1 MARKRLN
8 LKSVIPGLDGSTKLM
23 DAIERVV
30 MQEWKAESRSLGE
43 TRQVYRDNIV
53 VSMKD
58 PNKMQIT
65 LRGMVPNIVEQGMGP
80 GGVGTYG
87 AYDIRKF
94 IKFDNEDHPNYVNVR
109 FGHTG
114 VSAGTGTVAKQVKKL
129 AMSRSKPPDIGG
141 FIYGK
146 KTRTNIGPRLGRGFA
161 PVRRN
166 PTTGKRHSTD
176 FLAGMIRS
184 RSVDASARSGTQYA
198 TFRRLSKNGKPWI
211 SSGVRPRRY
220 ARKVVQAL
228 PGLIGPTIAAL
239 FRSSR

>member
-1 MARKRLN
+1 MRGRRLD

-30 MQEWKAESRSLGE
+30 MQEWKAESRSLGK
-43 TRQVYRDNIV
+43 TRDVYRDNIV

-58 PNKMQIT
+58 PKKMQIT

-87 AYDIRKF
+87 SYDIRKF
-94 IKFDNEDHPNYVNVR
+94 IKFGNPDHPNYVNVR

-114 VSAGTGTVAKQVKKL
+114 VSDGTGAVAKQVRKL
-129 AMSRSKPPDIGG
+129 AISRSKPPEIGG

-146 KTRTNIGPRLGRGFA
+146 KTKKNIGPRLAAGLA
-161 PVRRN
+161 PIRKN
-166 PTTGKRHSTD
+166 PTTGKQHSTD

-184 RSVDASARSGTQYA
+184 RSVDASARSGSQYS
-198 TFRRLSKNGKPWI
+198 TFRRLSKNGKAWI

-220 ARKVVQAL
+220 AKKVVQIL
-228 PGLIGPTIAAL
+228 PALIGPTIAAL